1 MRDGD
6 DIICVCYMMQLQC
19 VVAVI
24 KGFLE
29 AINTRPQFK
38 LVTHYWFFLFDNH
51 ALLVCVTVTICI
63 TRSSLCMQNS
73 IPLINICGQLV
84 PVFQKRKLRTNGDQK
99 RKLSKPFFLLL
110 VLIAGHA
117 GAIFLLRVP
126 IAGLSSGCIG
136 IVVFFLAFCGA
147 FGLAFALPAD

>member
-51 ALLVCVTVTICI
+51 AFTRVCDYNY
-63 TRSSLCMQNS
+63 MYY
-73 IPLINICGQLV
+73 
-84 PVFQKRKLRTNGDQK
+84 
-99 RKLSKPFFLLL
+99 LS
-110 VLIAGHA
+110 
-117 GAIFLLRVP
+117 
-126 IAGLSSGCIG
+126 
-136 IVVFFLAFCGA
+136 
-147 FGLAFALPAD
+147 